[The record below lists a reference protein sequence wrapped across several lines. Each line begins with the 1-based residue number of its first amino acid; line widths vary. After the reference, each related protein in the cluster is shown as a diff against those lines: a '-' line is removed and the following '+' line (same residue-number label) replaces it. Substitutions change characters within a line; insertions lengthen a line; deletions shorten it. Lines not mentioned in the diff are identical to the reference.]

1 MQILLADAQP
11 QVRSALRLLLEHEPE
26 VSVVGEVTDA
36 HDLLTSIQNTR
47 PDLLLLDWELPGLID
62 SNLLPILRQGC
73 PHLSIIALS
82 GHFEARQRAL
92 SAGVEGFISKSHPP
106 QDLLMTLRQVR
117 KRHQKKRAQVVV
129 EDWMT
134 SDVISLTAE
143 ANALDAYRLMT
154 KYHIRR
160 LPVID
165 NDNLIGIVTLG
176 DIRRRKPSSVGS
188 PDLPEINQRLSQLSI
203 KDVMTPQPLTTPQSM
218 PIAQAATLM
227 LERKISGLPV
237 VNDRHDMVGIIT
249 ESDIFRMIVQSWR
262 SGQNLAI

>member
-36 HDLLTSIQNTR
+36 KDLLNSVKVTR
-47 PDLLLLDWELPGLID
+47 PDLLLLDWELPGLND
-62 SNLLPILRQGC
+62 SNLVPVLRQGC
-73 PHLSIIALS
+73 PDLSIIALS
-82 GHFEARQRAL
+82 GYFEARQRAL
-92 SAGVEGFISKSHPP
+92 NAGVEGFVSKSHPP

-134 SDVISLTAE
+134 SDVITLSTQ
-143 ANALDAYRLMT
+143 ANALEAYRLMT

-160 LPVID
+160 LPIVE
-165 NDNLIGIVTLG
+165 NNHLVGIVTLG

-188 PDLPEINQRLSQLSI
+188 PDLPEINRRLSHLSI
-203 KDVMTPQPLTTPQSM
+203 KEVMTPQPITTSQSM

-227 LERKISGLPV
+227 LEQKVSGLPV
-237 VNDRHDMVGIIT
+237 VNERHDMVGIIT

>member
-1 MQILLADAQP
+1 MEILLADAQP
-11 QVRSALRLLLEHEPE
+11 QVRSALRLLLELEPE
-26 VSVVGEVTDA
+26 VTVVGEVTDA
-36 HDLLTSIQNTR
+36 NDLLNSIQNTR
-47 PDLLLLDWELPGLID
+47 PDLLLLDWELPGLND
-62 SNLLPILRQGC
+62 KNLVPVLRQGC

-82 GHFEARQRAL
+82 GYFETRQRAL

-117 KRHQKKRAQVVV
+117 KRHKKKKNQVVV

-134 SDVISLTAE
+134 SDVITLSAQ
-143 ANALDAYRLMT
+143 ASALEAYRLMT

-160 LPVID
+160 LPILED
-165 NDNLIGIVTLG
+165 HNLVGIVTLG

-188 PDLPEINQRLSQLSI
+188 PDLPEINRSLNQLNI
-203 KDVMTPQPLTTPQSM
+203 KKVMTPQPITTPQST
-218 PIAQAATLM
+218 PIAQAAALM

-237 VNDRHDMVGIIT
+237 VNERHDMVGIIT
-249 ESDIFRMIVQSWR
+249 ESDIFRMIVQCWR

>member
-36 HDLLTSIQNTR
+36 KDLLNSVRVTR
-47 PDLLLLDWELPGLID
+47 PDLLLLDWDLPGLTD
-62 SNLLPILRQGC
+62 SNLLPVLRQGC

-82 GHFEARQRAL
+82 GYIETRQRAL

-134 SDVISLTAE
+134 SDVVTLSTQ
-143 ANALDAYRLMT
+143 ANALEAYRLMT

-160 LPVID
+160 LPIVE
-165 NDNLIGIVTLG
+165 NDHLVGIVTLG

-188 PDLPEINQRLSQLSI
+188 PDLPEINRHLSCLNI
-203 KDVMTPQPLTTPQSM
+203 KEVMTPQPITTSQSM

-237 VNDRHDMVGIIT
+237 VNEQHDMVGIIT